1 MFKNM
6 GLKGKLLLS
15 ICTILFAALAISN
28 YITTSKTYS
37 ASKKAAMEKTEAM
50 AGLYAAQIQLELDQ
64 ALDAGRT
71 LAELFSGLKAQETM
85 PERKTLIGMMKEVLT
100 DNPEFLG
107 VWAVMEPDALD
118 GRDTDFTNADGHDD
132 KGRFIPYWNRVGGI
146 HLEPC
151 TGAEDGTTE
160 GFYTKPRATG
170 KEVVME
176 PVTYEIGG
184 RQMTVVSV
192 CIPVKYQ
199 NRVIGVTGIDFSME
213 AMGELVLKIKPYTS
227 GYGALISGTGAIVA
241 HPEKS
246 QVGKNVKEFVSQ
258 ATYHSISR
266 GEPAVEEF
274 KSTMT
279 GKENVFVFAP
289 ITPGRTGVAW
299 SIAVSVPLDEIM
311 AGARALRNINIL
323 IAVIT
328 LAILIGAVYFI
339 AGAIIVTPVKQ
350 VVAGLYDIA
359 EGDGD
364 TTKRLDVLAGDEIG
378 ELAKAFNMFM
388 EKLQDLIR
396 TVTTDTH
403 TLDASAA
410 SLAEIAGVMSS
421 GAEETSEKSGT
432 VAAATE
438 EMTSNISSV
447 AAAMEEASSNITMV
461 ASATEEMTSTI
472 NEIAGNSEKARS
484 ISEDAVKK
492 AANASGSMAELG
504 KAAQEIGKVTET
516 INDISEQ
523 TNLLALNATI
533 EAARAGEA
541 GKGFAVVAS
550 EIKELARQTA
560 DATREIQEKING
572 VQSTAQ
578 GTVSEIQE
586 VTTVIGDMNDI
597 VSTIASAVEEQSIA
611 TTEISENISNAS
623 TGVSEVGENMSQV
636 SAASDEIASEI
647 AYVNNSAEEISN
659 SSGQVNDKADGLSE
673 LAGKLKEILGTFKA

>member
-1 MFKNM
+1 MIKKM
-6 GLKGKLLLS
+6 GLKAKLLLS
-15 ICTILFAALAISN
+15 ICTILLVALAISN
-28 YITTSKTYS
+28 YVVTSKTYS
-37 ASKKAAMEKTEAM
+37 ASRKVAMEKTEAM
-50 AGLYAAQIQLELDQ
+50 AGQYATQIQLELEV
-64 ALDAGRT
+64 ALDAART
-71 LAELFSGLKAQETM
+71 MAHIFSGLKAQDRL
-85 PERKTLIGMMKEVLT
+85 PERKILIDMLKEILV

-107 VWAVMEPDALD
+107 VWVVTEPNVLGGMDA
-118 GRDTDFTNADGHDD
+118 DFVNVDGHGPE
-132 KGRFIPYWNRVGGI
+132 GRFVPYWNRVGGI
-146 HLEPC
+146 HLEACSNPD
-151 TGAEDGTTE
+151 DGTTE
-160 GFYTKPRATG
+160 GYYTKPKTSG
-170 KEVVME
+170 KEVVLE
-176 PVTYEIGG
+176 PTAYEIGG
-184 RQMTVVSV
+184 RQVTVVSACV
-192 CIPVKYQ
+192 PIKYQ

-213 AMGELVLKIKPYTS
+213 AMAKLVLKIKPYTT
-227 GYGALISGTGAIVA
+227 GYGALTSETGTIVA
-241 HPEKS
+241 HPKKDL
-246 QVGKNVKEFVSQ
+246 VGKNVKEFISQ
-258 ATYHSISR
+258 ATYDTITR
-266 GEPAVEEF
+266 GEAAVEERR
-274 KSTMT
+274 STKT
-279 GKENVFVFAP
+279 GKKSVFVFAP
-289 ITPGRTGVAW
+289 IIPGRTGIAW

-311 AGARALRNINIL
+311 TEAHSLRNISIL

-328 LAILIGAVYFI
+328 LAVLVAAIYFI
-339 AGAIIVTPVKQ
+339 AGVIIVNPVKQ

-359 EGDGD
+359 EGEGD
-364 TTKRLDVLAGDEIG
+364 TTKRLEVQAEDEIG
-378 ELAKAFNMFM
+378 DLAKAFNLFM
-388 EKLQDLIR
+388 EKLQDLIK
-396 TVTTDTH
+396 TITTDAFTI
-403 TLDASAA
+403 DDSAA
-410 SLAEIAGVMSS
+410 SLVEIAGVMSS
-421 GAEETSEKSGT
+421 GADDTSEKSGA

-447 AAAMEEASSNITMV
+447 AAAMEEASSNINMV

-472 NEIAGNSEKARS
+472 NEIAGNSEKARA

-560 DATREIQEKING
+560 DATREIQGKING
-572 VQSTAQ
+572 VQSTARE
-578 GTVSEIQE
+578 TVSEIQE

-611 TTEISENISNAS
+611 TTEISDNISNAS

-647 AYVNNSAEEISN
+647 AYVNNASEEMSN
-659 SSGQVNDKADGLSE
+659 SSAQVNDKAVGLSE